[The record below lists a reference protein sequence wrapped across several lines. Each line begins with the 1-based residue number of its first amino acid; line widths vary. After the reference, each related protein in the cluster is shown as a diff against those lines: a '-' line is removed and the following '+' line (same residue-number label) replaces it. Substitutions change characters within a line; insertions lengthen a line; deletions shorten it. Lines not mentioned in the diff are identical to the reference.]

1 MSAAV
6 QPPVAATLPTSLTG
20 SGPTIAAHNSLHHTS
35 GGLALPL
42 GAAGPPV
49 MMPRPPPAMPPLG
62 PATLPSAHQDED
74 LADAAPNQD
83 VLLALLARNKNLEER
98 RIKTP
103 SRFIKEESTIPKC
116 GGCQEVILD
125 KYVLRVLERCW
136 HARCLTCRDCG
147 ARLTDK
153 CFARNG
159 HVFCKDDFFKRFGT
173 KCAGCGQGLA
183 PSQVVRRA
191 QELVYHL
198 TCFSCALCSRQL
210 DTGDEFYL
218 MEDRKLVCK
227 PDYEQAKAKE
237 LADGGSIDGDQPNKR
252 PRTTITA
259 KQLETLKLAYNTSP
273 KPARHVREQLSQDT
287 GLDMRVVQVWFQNRR
302 AKEKR
307 LKKDAGRTR
316 WSQYFRS
323 MKSGAGGHS
332 PRHDKLLDKDELKV
346 DLDSTFGH
354 HDLSNDSYGTVVNMG
369 LDGEGAS
376 PGGGGNGAGGGPPRG
391 YLGATTPPYLSTSR
405 SPSLPPQFP
414 YPPDAGL
421 SVYTTL
427 GGPGGMVPGPASD
440 LSNESSGGGGGG
452 GGGGGSGGNSGTGG
466 YPDFPP
472 SPDSWLGEPPPPHAH
487 HHSHSHYAT

>member
-1 MSAAV
+1 MYRSQRHDVLTPQSSPESRNVRQEQRNGADRLDSV
-6 QPPVAATLPTSLTG
+6 GSTITHGGMYPLDQPAIQLD
-20 SGPTIAAHNSLHHTS
+20 H
-35 GGLALPL
+35 LPL
-42 GAAGPPV
+42 HI
-49 MMPRPPPAMPPLG
+49 PAILHP
-62 PATLPSAHQDED
+62 
-74 LADAAPNQD
+74 
-83 VLLALLARNKNLEER
+83 
-98 RIKTP
+98 
-103 SRFIKEESTIPKC
+103 TIPKC

-323 MKSGAGGHS
+323 MKGGAGGHS

-354 HDLSNDSYGTVVNMG
+354 HGELHYYSIILSKII
-369 LDGEGAS
+369 
-376 PGGGGNGAGGGPPRG
+376 R
-391 YLGATTPPYLSTSR
+391 R
-405 SPSLPPQFP
+405 
-414 YPPDAGL
+414 
-421 SVYTTL
+421 
-427 GGPGGMVPGPASD
+427 
-440 LSNESSGGGGGG
+440 
-452 GGGGGSGGNSGTGG
+452 
-466 YPDFPP
+466 
-472 SPDSWLGEPPPPHAH
+472 
-487 HHSHSHYAT
+487 